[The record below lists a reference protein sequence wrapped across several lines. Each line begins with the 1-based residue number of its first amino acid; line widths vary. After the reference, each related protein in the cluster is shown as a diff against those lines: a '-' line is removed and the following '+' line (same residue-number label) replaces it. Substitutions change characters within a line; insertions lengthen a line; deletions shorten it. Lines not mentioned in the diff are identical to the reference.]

1 MESIVKGKKLLI
13 LGGST
18 DELTIVERA
27 QKLEEIKSEVFICYH
42 SCKYNGFFC

>member
-27 QKLEEIKSEVFICYH
+27 QKLGVYVIVTDYFTDYSLSPAK
-42 SCKYNGFFC
+42 